1 MQATCMQAL
10 VVLHAVLLQWAL
22 LLPVGSQTGPALRLH
37 AAALEV
43 S

>member
-1 MQATCMQAL
+1 MKATCMQAS
-10 VVLHAVLLQWAL
+10 VVLLELYLQWAL
-22 LLPVGSQTGPALRLH
+22 LLPVGSQTDPVLHLR